1 MKLNYN
7 NSRTYQLQ
15 ELYRNPDNLEQGTC
29 VPTGG
34 IQKVVV
40 ERRSHFICGTPVA
53 ADLLLGS
60 VTAVSPLS
68 TYISR
73 KIKKDTG
80 PHSGKERLLV

>member
-15 ELYRNPDNLEQGTC
+15 GLYRNPDNLEQETC
-29 VPTGG
+29 VSTGG

-40 ERRSHFICGTPVA
+40 ERRSHFICGTSIA

-60 VTAVSPLS
+60 VLSPLS
-68 TYISR
+68 AYTSR
-73 KIKKDTG
+73 KITKDTG
-80 PHSGKERLLV
+80 PHSGQQRLLV